1 MRMVKKI
8 AVLSLISFVLMLS
21 GCSSKNAKS
30 NLTPD
35 DIVKLYSTSQ
45 YKTLVEDYTDSESIK
60 YNYSVKAFNKENE
73 SRDYLFIY
81 FFSDDKT
88 ANVFYKENNSKTG
101 IIWTFCLIFG
111 ENLNVKYEKYDYMVL
126 EYDSKTSKDLISI
139 YKDFIY
145 E

>member
-1 MRMVKKI
+1 MRAVKKI
-8 AVLSLISFVLMLS
+8 VVLSLISFVLMLS
-21 GCSSKNAKS
+21 GCSSKNVKS
-30 NLTPD
+30 NLTPN

-88 ANVFYKENNSKTG
+88 ANVFYKDN
-101 IIWTFCLIFG
+101 
-111 ENLNVKYEKYDYMVL
+111 
-126 EYDSKTSKDLISI
+126 
-139 YKDFIY
+139 
-145 E
+145 